1 MKDAYKNTAA
11 LFESALEAVIGTDGE
26 QVVFMNPAAV
36 SALGE
41 HRGEALSSLLPAE
54 VLGLVPGQ
62 VAALTLCGR
71 RASLRAASAPGLKV
85 FFVAFDEPQKSLPE
99 RAGFLPELRSLL
111 SGLKLAA
118 DRLSEAAEAAG
129 GQEALERTGLLQ
141 HTCAQLQRLV
151 GNTALAED
159 IESRSVHFR
168 PENLDLA
175 QLCRETVWTVEF
187 FARAR
192 GIEAVY
198 SGPEEPV
205 RLTADRAMLETL
217 LLNLLSNSLQHLGSG
232 GRVEVSVSQLGS
244 RVILSVDDN
253 GEGMSSEQLARLFT
267 GGASGAG
274 LGLRLVR
281 DIAQLHGG
289 AFIIEG
295 REGLGASARVMF
307 PTDNAPRS
315 TIFRSPGPGER
326 HGGMNSALIQLS
338 AWLSAGDYDPRL
350 LD

>member
-1 MKDAYKNTAA
+1 M
-11 LFESALEAVIGTDGE
+11 
-26 QVVFMNPAAV
+26 
-36 SALGE
+36 
-41 HRGEALSSLLPAE
+41 
-54 VLGLVPGQ
+54 
-62 VAALTLCGR
+62 
-71 RASLRAASAPGLKV
+71 
-85 FFVAFDEPQKSLPE
+85 
-99 RAGFLPELRSLL
+99 
-111 SGLKLAA
+111 
-118 DRLSEAAEAAG
+118 
-129 GQEALERTGLLQ
+129 
-141 HTCAQLQRLV
+141 
-151 GNTALAED
+151 
-159 IESRSVHFR
+159 
-168 PENLDLA
+168 
-175 QLCRETVWTVEF
+175 
-187 FARAR
+187 
-192 GIEAVY
+192 
-198 SGPEEPV
+198 
-205 RLTADRAMLETL
+205 
-217 LLNLLSNSLQHLGSG
+217 
-232 GRVEVSVSQLGS
+232 EVSVSQLGS

-315 TIFRSPGPGER
+315 TIFRSPGPGGR